1 MVSARVVASKNG
13 VRVVADPDPSD
24 VAKALGKISK
34 ETKKKMGQLHK
45 KLAETPIE
53 EIQRRASSAPR
64 GQVRIGRFVK
74 ASAAAKD
81 VTVLGGRGAADF
93 AGQVW
98 GSTRFKRFAP
108 YTGGPYENTYVIG
121 AMLSDTVWMESFAEK
136 YADGLQDLVEV
147 ELKGV
152 F

>member
-1 MVSARVVASKNG
+1 MVSARVVASSKG
-13 VRVVADPDPSD
+13 VRVVADPDPS
-24 VAKALGKISK
+24 VVSKALGQISK

-45 KLAETPIE
+45 QLADVPIK
-53 EIQRRASSAPR
+53 EIQRRAASAPR

-93 AGQVW
+93 AGQLW
-98 GSTRFKRFAP
+98 GSKRYARFSA
-108 YTGGPYENTYVIG
+108 YTGGPYEQTYVIG
-121 AMLSDTVWMESFAEK
+121 PMLTDTQWMESFAEQ
-136 YADGLQDLVEV
+136 YADGLQDLVDH
-147 ELKGV
+147 ELNGV